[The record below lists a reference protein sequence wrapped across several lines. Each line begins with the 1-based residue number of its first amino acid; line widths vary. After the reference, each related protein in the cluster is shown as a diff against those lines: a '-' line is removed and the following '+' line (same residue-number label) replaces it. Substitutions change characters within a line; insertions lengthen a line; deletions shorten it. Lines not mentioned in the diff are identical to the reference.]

1 MTESKRAI
9 LLSAAAPWLAV
20 MLALAIGAIL
30 IMVGSDIG
38 AGNERQK
45 IANDCRASGSFAVKR
60 TGFTCEVKR

>member
-1 MTESKRAI
+1 MTETKRAI

-20 MLALAIGAIL
+20 LLAFVIAVIL

-38 AGNERQK
+38 ASNERQR
-45 IANDCRASGSFAVKR
+45 IANDCRAAGSFAVKR